1 MKSVWTKEIDE
12 IKLFSW
18 YAPIQWIFSVHSHI
32 TYGRCRILCINST
45 SSQYKSWSVRRRFS
59 VGQCNSVFSISVITA
74 SVNTNVGATRVT
86 SADSVSAFT
95 GSVSTD
101 AGGVSAISAISV
113 SIVNA
118 SVNADV
124 PFSVVSILKLPIPK
138 WYLNTKVCEDAFMLN
153 RTCSLRFS
161 GTILTVLIVMKNLYG
176 IVVFR
181 EKLHFS
187 WELLCA

>member
-32 TYGRCRILCINST
+32 TYGRCRRILCINST
-45 SSQYKSWSVRRRFS
+45 SSQYKSLSVRRCFS
-59 VGQCNSVFSISVITA
+59 VGQCNSVFSISVVTA
-74 SVNTNVGATRVT
+74 SVNTNVGATSAT

-101 AGGVSAISAISV
+101 AGVVSAISAISV

-124 PFSVVSILKLPIPK
+124 PFSVVSILKLPSP
-138 WYLNTKVCEDAFMLN
+138 ND
-153 RTCSLRFS
+153 
-161 GTILTVLIVMKNLYG
+161 ILTRKSV
-176 IVVFR
+176 R
-181 EKLHFS
+181 TH
-187 WELLCA
+187 LC